1 MKKLVYSLVLIA
13 WGVGAHAQPLTPPR
27 FGPTVLLELFS
38 SEGCEG
44 CPYAD
49 EFMEE
54 ILRLADSTSSPVYVI
69 DYHVDIWNRSGW
81 VDPYSDS
88 NYSKRQ
94 TEYMKRVG
102 QQALFTP
109 MLFVNGKLG
118 LPAAAKNEVGSA
130 IYRELSKYGEGQLTL
145 NAALTRT
152 ADAINVSYNTNTLRD
167 SLQLVLVLTERLIKN
182 KVTSGENAG
191 KLLTHHNV
199 ARILKI
205 VDITDPAGYA
215 QLPLPSDPELTKYSL
230 VGFLQNKNTW
240 EIYATDELLF
250 RR

>member
-1 MKKLVYSLVLIA
+1 MKKLLYSIVLLT
-13 WGVGAHAQPLTPPR
+13 VGISAHTQPLTPPR

-49 EFMEE
+49 EFMQE

-81 VDPYSDS
+81 VDPFSDS
-88 NYSKRQ
+88 SYSKRQ
-94 TEYMKRVG
+94 TEYMKRTG

-118 LPAAAKNEVGSA
+118 LPAAARNEVGTA
-130 IYRELSKYGEGQLTL
+130 IYSELSKYGEGQLTL

-152 ADAINVSYNTNTLRD
+152 ADAINVSYNTNTLQD

-199 ARILKI
+199 VRFFKTI
-205 VDITDPAGYA
+205 DITDPAGYT

-240 EIYATDELLF
+240 EVYATDELVF
-250 RR
+250 RN